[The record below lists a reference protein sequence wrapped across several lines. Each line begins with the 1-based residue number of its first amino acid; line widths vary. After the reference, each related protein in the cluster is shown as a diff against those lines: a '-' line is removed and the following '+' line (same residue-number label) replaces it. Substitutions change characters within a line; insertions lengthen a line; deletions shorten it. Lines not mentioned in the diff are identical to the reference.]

1 MSRVNSILFRCD
13 GAEDIGLGH
22 IVRCLALAEELQ
34 VGYDCRIAFA
44 VHRGKP
50 GIDMIKDKGYP
61 VITVINNLDFF
72 NQEEFLKNA
81 VQESGCNVVI
91 MDFRENISL
100 DFLHSLRKQGIILVD
115 IDDPQEKRLAA
126 DLAFYPPVP
135 QVERMDWS
143 GFQGQLMVGW
153 EWVIL
158 RKEFITMANQQQI
171 PKERLHLLV
180 TMGGSDP
187 AGFTL
192 TVIEAL
198 DLLEV
203 DFDTTVVL
211 GAAFSWEKELKS
223 LLVRTKRKFRILRS
237 VENMAGV
244 MAQADLAIASFG
256 MTAYELACMGV
267 PALYMCLTDD
277 HAESC
282 QAFVDAGIAMCLANN
297 NNMDN
302 NLVDKIQVLLSNKN
316 ILDGNIAK
324 NIGSRNGVARVAS
337 KLIERMQKNG

>member
-1 MSRVNSILFRCD
+1 MSQTNSILFRCD

-22 IVRCLALAEELQ
+22 IVRCLALAEELKDE
-34 VGYDCRIAFA
+34 YDCRITFA
-44 VHRGKP
+44 VLRGKP
-50 GIDMIKDKGYP
+50 GIEMIKGKGYP
-61 VITVINNLDFF
+61 VITVINNLDVF
-72 NQEEFLKNA
+72 NQEEFLQNA
-81 VQESGCNVVI
+81 IQESSCNVVI
-91 MDFRENISL
+91 MDFREDISL
-100 DFLHSLRKQGIILVD
+100 AFLHALRIQGIILVD

-135 QVERMDWS
+135 QVKKMDWS
-143 GFQGQLMVGW
+143 GFQGQLMAGW

-158 RKEFITMANQQQI
+158 RKEFITIANQQRI
-171 PKERLHLLV
+171 SNGRLHLLV

-198 DLLEV
+198 DLLED

-211 GAAFSWEKELKS
+211 GAAFSWEKELNS
-223 LLVRTKRKFRILRS
+223 LLLRTKRKFRILRS
-237 VENMAGV
+237 IENMAGV

-256 MTAYELACMGV
+256 MTAYELAYMGV
-267 PALYMCLTDD
+267 PTLFVCLTDD

-282 QAFVDAGIAMCLANN
+282 QAFVDAGIAMCLKN

-302 NLVDKIQVLLSNKN
+302 NWVDKIQVLLSQKG
-316 ILDGNIAK
+316 ILDGNIAR
-324 NIGSRNGVARVAS
+324 NIGFENGAARVAS
-337 KLIERMQKNG
+337 KLIERVENNG